1 MGSGYLKKKKQSKMM
16 QQQFSQMQERLSEE
30 LDQVEVTGSAP
41 NDLVRITLKGSHEM
55 TNIEINPECVDPED
69 IDGLE
74 VLIKAAYQN
83 ALEQLK
89 EKTES
94 PEALSG
100 LGSLGSLFG
109 GF

>member
-16 QQQFSQMQERLSEE
+16 HQQFSQMQEKLSEE
-30 LDQVEVTGSAP
+30 LEKVEVTGCAP
-41 NDLVRITLKGSHEM
+41 NNLVCVTLKGDHSM
-55 TNIEINPECVDPED
+55 TNITIDQECVDPED
-69 IDGLE
+69 IEGLE
-74 VLIKAAYQN
+74 VLIKAAYQQ

-100 LGSLGSLFG
+100 MGSLGSLFG